1 MAYRPRISRQRHFRH
16 TDFMYTGVSK
26 RVARRVVAAL
36 VLAFNSVLS
45 TAMPATASL
54 SVDNFTL
61 LDHRGVAQELYYER
75 DAKAVVI
82 MVHGNGCQIVRSL
95 LTDFKALRDD
105 YAEQGVRVL
114 MLNSNLQDTR
124 ASIAKEAAEWGIDI
138 PILHDRAQLVGRS
151 LGLTRTA
158 EVLVID
164 PRSWQLV
171 YRGALNNRVDYER
184 QKNNASESY
193 VRNVL
198 DQLIAGEGV
207 DYREVR
213 SSGCLINFPALVED
227 QQISYVDDIA
237 PILQDNCVMCHR
249 EGGIAPWAMS
259 EYRMVQGFAPMMR
272 EVIRTRRMPP
282 WHVDPEV
289 GQWKHDAG
297 LTDEE
302 ASTLVRWIE
311 AGARR
316 GDGEDP
322 LPHVKHS
329 GAEWPLGEPDL
340 VLEVPTFAVP
350 ATGEVDY
357 QFPWVENPLDEP
369 VWVVAATVI
378 PGDTQAVHHVLFGS
392 ADSAPSEDDYEGVF
406 QNFIMGYAPGNESGF
421 MPEGTGV
428 YVPVGGV
435 YLFQM
440 HYTPYGRAT
449 TDTTRVGLYFADKS
463 NPPEKFLR
471 QHVVLN
477 LRLSIPPGA
486 ENHVES
492 AYFEFWDD
500 AVLYSLVPHSHYRGK
515 SSRFDLVFPDGE
527 RELILSVPNYD
538 FNWQRT
544 YTLAEPKPVPAGTR
558 IVHTT
563 VYDNSPN
570 NVGNP
575 DPGKEVKWGFQS
587 ADEMLY
593 GSVAFTWLNESSSNP
608 THSNAKAEVAQ
619 WLGFTDKDM
628 NGRMDRSELHQR
640 LLDGIGWRWVLLDSN
655 FDGGLDL
662 AEAQLMLQGMRS
674 SRQGGSARR
683 LLAQE
688 RTWRC
693 LLSVTTL
700 LWSADCVAPL
710 AASWLSYLRS
720 E

>member
-1 MAYRPRISRQRHFRH
+1 MVHNRSMTADQ
-16 TDFMYTGVSK
+16 
-26 RVARRVVAAL
+26 
-36 VLAFNSVLS
+36 LAFRFRFSVLFAVLMFLS
-45 TAMPATASL
+45 SATGASL
-54 SVDNFTL
+54 PQVDNFTL
-61 LDHRGVAQELYYER
+61 LDHTGTTQELYYQR

-82 MVHGNGCQIVRSL
+82 MVQGNGCQIVRSL
-95 LTDFKALRDD
+95 LPDFKALRDD
-105 YAEQGVRVL
+105 YSAQGVRVV

-124 ASIAKEAAEWGIDI
+124 AAIAREAQEWEIDI
-138 PILHDRAQLVGRS
+138 PIMHDRTQLVGRS
-151 LGLTRTA
+151 LALTRTA

-164 PRSWQLV
+164 PRNWNIV

-184 QKNNASESY
+184 QKTEASKPY

-198 DQLIAGEGV
+198 DSLVAGERV
-207 DYREVR
+207 DYQEVP
-213 SSGCLINFPALVED
+213 SSGCLINFPDAAQD
-227 QQISYVDDIA
+227 QHISYVEDVA
-237 PILQDNCVMCHR
+237 PILEDNCVMCHR

-259 EYRMVQGFAPMMR
+259 EYRMIQGFAPMMR

-282 WHVDPEV
+282 WHIDPEV
-289 GQWKHDAG
+289 GRWKHDAG
-297 LTDEE
+297 LSDAE

-322 LPHVKHS
+322 LPLIKHPE
-329 GAEWPLGEPDL
+329 AEWPLGEPDL
-340 VLEVPTFAVP
+340 IVTVPAFDVP

-378 PGDTQAVHHVLFGS
+378 PGDTQAVHHVLLGT
-392 ADSAPSEDDYEGVF
+392 ADTAPEDDDYEGVF

-428 YVPVGGV
+428 HVPVGGV

-449 TDTTRVGLYFADKS
+449 TDQTRVGLYFADSDK
-463 NPPEKFLR
+463 PPENFLR

-477 LRLSIPPGA
+477 PRISIPPGA
-486 ENHVES
+486 PHHSES

-500 AVLYSLVPHSHYRGK
+500 AIIYSLVPHAHYRGK
-515 SSRFDLVFPDGE
+515 SSRFDLVYPDGE

-544 YTLAEPKPVPAGTR
+544 YTLATPKPVPAGTR

-563 VYDNSPN
+563 VYDNSEN

-575 DPGKEVKWGFQS
+575 APNAQVQWGLQS

-593 GSVAFTWLNESSSNP
+593 GSVAYTWVNESSSAP
-608 THSNAKAEVAQ
+608 THSNARADIAQ
-619 WLGFTDKDM
+619 WMGFTDIDM
-628 NGRMDRSELHQR
+628 NGRMDRDELHQR
-640 LLDGIGWRWVLLDSN
+640 LLDAIGWRWPLVDSN
-655 FDGGLDL
+655 LDGGLDL
-662 AEAQLMLQGMRS
+662 VEAEALMRGMR
-674 SRQGGSARR
+674 GSDDRSAASQ
-683 LLAQE
+683 LLLNQ
-688 RTWRC
+688 RVWQC
-693 LLSVTTL
+693 LISAKTL
-700 LWSADCVAPL
+700 IWSTNCAAPW